1 MIDELYNEETL
12 ITGDWSELE
21 LGGAS
26 DKIMRRRGW
35 GGGEEGGE
43 EAAWSEHGDPAQG
56 VQQGPGHVAH
66 RSHARG
72 GAPLHLGLHLLSQVN
87 RYIY

>member
-35 GGGEEGGE
+35 GGGEGGGE
-43 EAAWSEHGDPAQG
+43 GEAGGEGAGR
-56 VQQGPGHVAH
+56 AH
-66 RSHARG
+66 
-72 GAPLHLGLHLLSQVN
+72 
-87 RYIY
+87 

>member
-43 EAAWSEHGDPAQG
+43 EEGGGEGAGR
-56 VQQGPGHVAH
+56 AH
-66 RSHARG
+66 
-72 GAPLHLGLHLLSQVN
+72 
-87 RYIY
+87 